1 MRGVQ
6 TESEP
11 KIPCHE
17 PSLGAD
23 WKSEVWPL
31 KKRGNK
37 DFELCEGHRV
47 SKRSVILIRSV
58 VSSPAGRINTPEP
71 PTFGVEEEF
80 LLVDPHTGEPVP
92 LNTAVAE
99 HAARHGVELELELTS
114 CQVETTS
121 DVASSS
127 DDLRRDLTRLR
138 RVAADAAEA
147 AGARLLAVALP
158 PTVAPEF
165 PITDKPR
172 YREIAER
179 FGMIAHEQG
188 ICGCHVHVAVPT
200 REVAIQVSNRLRSSL
215 PLLLA
220 LTANSAV
227 YRNADSGHASWRSVL
242 WARWP
247 SAGPPP
253 HFESAAD
260 YDAAVRMMLDAGAML
275 DAGMVYWDARPS
287 ANFPTIE
294 VRVSDVP
301 ATVAETVLFATLVRA
316 LVMTAMDDEERG
328 EPIPPLTP
336 HALKAAYWKA
346 AREGLQGELID
357 LGDSHARRPAPA
369 LLDAFVDRLEPALT
383 SLGEYDMVK
392 AELRRV
398 VADGNGA
405 ARQRRAWN
413 RRRDASDV
421 IDEAAAAT
429 VEGV

>member
-1 MRGVQ
+1 MRSS
-6 TESEP
+6 T
-11 KIPCHE
+11 
-17 PSLGAD
+17 
-23 WKSEVWPL
+23 
-31 KKRGNK
+31 
-37 DFELCEGHRV
+37 
-47 SKRSVILIRSV
+47 LIRSAAHD
-58 VSSPAGRINTPEP
+58 PTGRLNTPEP

-80 LLVDPHTGEPVP
+80 LLVDPQTGDPAP

-99 HAARHGVELELELTS
+99 HAGQRGVELELELTT

-127 DDLRRDLTRLR
+127 ADLRRDLTRLR
-138 RVAADAAEA
+138 RVAAASADA

-158 PTVAPEF
+158 PTLPHEF

-172 YREIAER
+172 YHAIAER

-188 ICGCHVHVAVPT
+188 ICGCHVHVAVPN
-200 REVAIQVSNRLRSSL
+200 REMAIQVSNRLRSSL

-227 YRNADSGHASWRSVL
+227 YRNADTGHASWRSVL

-253 HFESAAD
+253 HFDSADD
-260 YDAAVRMMLDAGAML
+260 YDATIRMMLDAGAML
-275 DAGMVYWDARPS
+275 DDGMVYWDVRPS

-294 VRVSDVP
+294 VRVADVP

-336 HALKAAYWKA
+336 HALRAAYWKA
-346 AREGLQGELID
+346 AREGLDGELID
-357 LGDSHARRPAPA
+357 LGGSRALRPAPV
-369 LLDAFVDRLEPALT
+369 LLDAFVDRLTPALT
-383 SLGEYDMVK
+383 ALGDDDWVK
-392 AELRRV
+392 SELARV
-398 VADGNGA
+398 VENGNGA

-413 RRRDASDV
+413 RRHDASDV
-421 IDEAAAAT
+421 VEESAAAT